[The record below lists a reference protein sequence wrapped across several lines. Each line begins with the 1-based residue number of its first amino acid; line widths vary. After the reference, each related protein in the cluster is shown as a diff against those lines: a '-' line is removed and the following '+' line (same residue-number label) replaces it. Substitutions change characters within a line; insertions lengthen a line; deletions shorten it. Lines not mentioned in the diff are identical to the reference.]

1 MTHGHE
7 VLAMMQGKVYTEEGL
22 LKAIIEQFGP
32 DERFY
37 TCSAENLT
45 AQGLIDFLKEH
56 GKFMPMALLLTHQ
69 RFVTT
74 RNRNSKNEQD

>member
-7 VLAMMQGKVYTEEGL
+7 VLAMMQGKAFTEEGL
-22 LKAIIEQFGP
+22 LKAIIEKFGS

-45 AQGLIDFLKEH
+45 AQELIDFLKEH
-56 GKFMPMALLLTHQ
+56 GKFMPKEGGFT
-69 RFVTT
+69 VDT
-74 RNRNSKNEQD
+74 SKVCDHGE

>member
-7 VLAMMQGKVYTEEGL
+7 VLTMMQGHSYTEQSL
-22 LKAIIEQFGP
+22 LEAIIDRFGA

-45 AQGLIDFLKEH
+45 AQGLIDFLKDH
-56 GKFMPMALLLTHQ
+56 GKFMPANEGFT
-69 RFVTT
+69 VDTT
-74 RNRNSKNEQD
+74 KVCNNE

>member
-7 VLAMMQGKVYTEEGL
+7 VLAMMQGHNYSEKTL
-22 LKAIIEQFGP
+22 LEAIIEKFGS

-45 AQGLIDFLKEH
+45 AQGLIDFLKAH
-56 GKFMPMALLLTHQ
+56 GKFKPMDEGFT
-69 RFVTT
+69 VDTT
-74 RNRNSKNEQD
+74 KVCDNE

>member
-1 MTHGHE
+1 MAAFAS
-7 VLAMMQGKVYTEEGL
+7 LPIAYTEEGL

-45 AQGLIDFLKEH
+45 AQGLIDFLKEQNLY
-56 GKFMPMALLLTHQ
+56 KYQYSWEPRQ
-69 RFVTT
+69 
-74 RNRNSKNEQD
+74 Q

>member
-7 VLAMMQGKVYTEEGL
+7 VLAMMQGNAYTEEGL

-45 AQGLIDFLKEH
+45 AQGLIEF
-56 GKFMPMALLLTHQ
+56 
-69 RFVTT
+69 
-74 RNRNSKNEQD
+74 

>member
-7 VLAMMQGKVYTEEGL
+7 VLVMMQGKAYTEEGL

-56 GKFMPMALLLTHQ
+56 GKFMPMADGFT
-69 RFVTT
+69 VDT
-74 RNRNSKNEQD
+74 SKVCDHEK

>member
-7 VLAMMQGKVYTEEGL
+7 VLAMMQGKTYTEEGL

-37 TCSAENLT
+37 KIIPT
-45 AQGLIDFLKEH
+45 
-56 GKFMPMALLLTHQ
+56 
-69 RFVTT
+69 
-74 RNRNSKNEQD
+74 